1 MTRNTENAPPKLSRV
16 YRLDSS
22 PVNSTYFTEEG
33 YLIDHPILT
42 SIGIFEY
49 TNPDGTTRRELRIPE
64 EVFKPESLKSYKGKP
79 IIVTHDAGLITKD
92 NVGEEAIG
100 TILSEGYQD
109 KDDVRAEIIIHDTD
123 EMKSVG
129 LKELSLGYNLTLD
142 ETPGVWE
149 GKPYDAIQR
158 DITINH
164 LALVLQARAGD
175 QARLNIDSRDRTTKG
190 VKTTMSKKIKK
201 FGSRADGV
209 LSPEELQKAI
219 ADYKKRRAERI
230 EGQKDADDTAP
241 AEAETQKP
249 AAVETDG
256 DETTP
261 TGADDQKNAVQA
273 VKDRRDRRDEDG
285 DPKDK
290 DAAMGVIAQ
299 QDSDMDILLDI
310 IDTLLAE
317 RDMKTSATDG
327 EEDDPAEDPNTDADD
342 EENKPASSLAAVNG
356 DEDEDEDLNS
366 DEDDDEEVNADE
378 DDDDVPSTNEGNIG
392 SAVVKEPT
400 SNMDSI
406 DAIVR
411 QRVQLGIAGSK
422 LGIKGLENMKL
433 SKAKKTVIRAVN
445 PGIRLDGKS
454 DAYIN
459 GAFSCAMAAINAP
472 AKKGIAYQ
480 KKQMFNGDSR
490 DFASRSTK
498 MTSADAARAR
508 MIERRM
514 NKEVK

>member
-1 MTRNTENAPPKLSRV
+1 MSQKTENPPPKLSRV
-16 YRLDSS
+16 LRLDSL

-49 TNPDGTTRRELRIPE
+49 TNKDGSIRRELRLPE

-100 TILSEGYQD
+100 TILSEGYQEG
-109 KDDVRAEIIIHDTD
+109 DDVRAEIIIHDTD

-175 QARLNIDSRDRTTKG
+175 QARLNIDSRDRTMKG

-201 FGSRADGV
+201 ISGVRADGV

-219 ADYKKRRAERI
+219 ADYKKRRANRI
-230 EGQKDADDTAP
+230 EGQKDDDAAPPADDDTTKTTA
-241 AEAETQKP
+241 
-249 AAVETDG
+249 ETDG
-256 DETTP
+256 DDAP
-261 TGADDQKNAVQA
+261 AGADDQKNAVQA

-290 DAAMGVIAQ
+290 DAALGVIAQ
-299 QDSDMDILLDI
+299 QDADMDILFDI

-317 RDMKTSATDG
+317 RDMKTSAADG
-327 EEDDPAEDPNTDADD
+327 EGCDPEDPNTDADD
-342 EENKPASSLAAVNG
+342 EENKPASALAAVNG
-356 DEDEDEDLNS
+356 DEDEDEDLTS

-378 DDDDVPSTNEGNIG
+378 DDDDVPSTNEGDIG

-445 PGIRLDGKS
+445 PSIRLDGKS

-480 KKQMFNGDSR
+480 KKQMFNGDSS
-490 DFASRSTK
+490 DFERRSAK
-498 MTSADAARAR
+498 MTSADEARAR

-514 NKEVK
+514 NKEGK

>member
-1 MTRNTENAPPKLSRV
+1 MTQNTANSPPRLSRV
-16 YRLDSS
+16 VRLDSL
-22 PVNSTYFTEEG
+22 PAGSTYFTEEG
-33 YLIDHPILT
+33 YLVDHPILT

-49 TNPDGTTRRELRIPE
+49 TNNDGSVRRELRLPE

-92 NVGEEAIG
+92 NVHEETIG

-175 QARLNIDSRDRTTKG
+175 QARLNIDSRDREPKG
-190 VKTTMSKKIKK
+190 EKNMSQKIKK
-201 FGSRADGV
+201 IGANRADGV

-219 ADYKKRRAERI
+219 ADYKKRRAARI
-230 EGQKDADDTAP
+230 EGQKDDDAAPPADDTS
-241 AEAETQKP
+241 KP
-249 AAVETDG
+249 AAETDG
-256 DETTP
+256 DDDTAL
-261 TGADDQKNAVQA
+261 TGADNKKDTVQA
-273 VKDRRDRRDEDG
+273 IKDRRDRRDKDG
-285 DPKDK
+285 DPEDK
-290 DAAMGVIAQ
+290 SAAMGVIAQ
-299 QDSDMDILLDI
+299 QDSDMDILFYI

-317 RDMKTSATDG
+317 RDMKAGKPDATDG
-327 EEDDPAEDPNTDADD
+327 AECGSDDD
-342 EENKPASSLAAVNG
+342 NKPASSLAAVNG
-356 DEDEDEDLNS
+356 DEDEDDESVTASS
-366 DEDDDEEVNADE
+366 DEDEEQDVNT
-378 DDDDVPSTNEGNIG
+378 DDDDDDIPTTHDSDIT
-392 SAVVKEPT
+392 VKDPT
-400 SNMDSI
+400 ANMDSI

-422 LGIKGLENMKL
+422 LGITGLENMKL
-433 SKAKKTVIRAVN
+433 SRAKKTVIRAVN
-445 PGIRLDGKS
+445 PNIRLDGKS

-459 GAFSCAMAAINAP
+459 GAFACAMDAINA
-472 AKKGIAYQ
+472 KSQKGGVAYQ

-490 DFASRSTK
+490 AFERNTGK
-498 MTSADAARAR
+498 TSADAARAR

-514 NKEVK
+514 NKEDK